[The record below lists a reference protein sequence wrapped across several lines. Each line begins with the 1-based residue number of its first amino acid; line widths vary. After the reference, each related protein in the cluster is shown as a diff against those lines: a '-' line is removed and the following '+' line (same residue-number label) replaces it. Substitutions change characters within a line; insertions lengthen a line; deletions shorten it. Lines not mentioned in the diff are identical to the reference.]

1 MMANRSD
8 YEAAGL
14 HYFPLSWEDKDV
26 IKILAVLSLVLSIV
40 ALMIYLLSGKL
51 HWLYLGVSSVLSLVM
66 IYANVRLLFAPSS
79 RNAWSVY
86 RLSAFPYLGIIF
98 MAMVIDSWFL

>member
-1 MMANRSD
+1 MMANRND

-14 HYFPLSWEDKDV
+14 HYFPLSWDDKDV
-26 IKILAVLSLVLSIV
+26 IKILAVLSLILSV
-40 ALMIYLLSGKL
+40 AAFMIYFLSGKL
-51 HWLYLGVSSVLSLVM
+51 HWLYLSVSSILSAVM

-79 RNAWSVY
+79 KNAWSVY

-98 MAMVIDSWFL
+98 MVMVIDSWFL